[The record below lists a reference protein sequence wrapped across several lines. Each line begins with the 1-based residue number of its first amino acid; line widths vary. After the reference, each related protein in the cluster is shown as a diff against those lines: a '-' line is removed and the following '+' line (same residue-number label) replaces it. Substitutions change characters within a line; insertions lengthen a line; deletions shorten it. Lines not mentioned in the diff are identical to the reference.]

1 MKPLIKNL
9 YLFIFLSLF
18 STYILSSFPNEHV
31 IILDDEKSNTNNSLR
46 KAINI
51 SSIRILGSRSEFDQQ
66 RDLIRN
72 LLPQT
77 YIKSY
82 EFINPN
88 KIKIIVNAKLLRKK
102 FLDSNLSISLEE
114 RSSIAAWILCKTD
127 LNSKNEYDLMNNK
140 CKKFKK
146 ELLKLSNERDI
157 KLIFPILDS
166 NDLNFLG
173 IEQKQE
179 RANSSYINNRYLSDE
194 SFYCEVTLIEEN
206 CYKTY
211 SSKSKKIDFSK
222 KYSSQ
227 SIYDLTADSLQKKKK
242 VYLNKKTFKP
252 VFIRISNVKSIEE
265 YDLVSQELENIIFF
279 DNLLLN
285 KLNTR
290 DVIFSSNLLGKI
302 SDIEKLFKNNSLF
315 SINSI
320 NYAEIFLEFNPI

>member
-31 IILDDEKSNTNNSLR
+31 IILDDEKLNTNNSLR

-66 RDLIRN
+66 RNLIRN

-206 CYKTY
+206 CYNTY

-252 VFIRISNVKSIEE
+252 VFIHISNIKSIEE

-279 DNLLLN
+279 DDLSLN
-285 KLNTR
+285 QLNNN
-290 DVIFSSNLLGKI
+290 DVIFSTNLLGKI
-302 SDIEKLFKNNSLF
+302 SDIQKLFKNNPIL
-315 SINSI
+315 SINSL
-320 NYAEIFLEFNPI
+320 NYAEIFLEFNSI